1 MANIWNSIKNKIYK
15 NKEIGSI
22 ASADILGTIIAGSF
36 WMILPILLPSED
48 FGMLNYFLA
57 IASFSFGM
65 ALFSTR
71 DTITVY
77 SSKSVQISSTLFF
90 VCLVSGTAA
99 LIITYFL
106 FSKIEIGIL
115 ALFFILND
123 LGFGILL
130 GRRQHKKYVQYVLSQ
145 KILVLIFGLSFFYL
159 FGVDGILFGFI
170 LSYLHFTYLIYKEFS
185 ISKIDF
191 KLLKT
196 HFGFIFNNYIINI
209 AGSFR
214 SHLDKIIIGS
224 FLSFSILGNY
234 SLSVQLF
241 SLMMLL
247 TNSIYK
253 YTLSLDSRGIDTK
266 KIKSYAIYSSIIISM
281 LGFFILPLIIPFVFP
296 KYLAAIDSIKIISL
310 TVIPATIG
318 QILSSKLLGNEKSR
332 HILQGRILSA
342 GIMISLLLL
351 LGNTYE
357 LIGISLA
364 FLLSTT
370 SYSLYLFFI
379 SKKIMQI

>member
-1 MANIWNSIKNKIYK
+1 MVNIWNSIKNKIYK

-57 IASFSFGM
+57 ISSFSFTM
-65 ALFSTR
+65 TLFSTR

-90 VCLVSGTAA
+90 LCLVSGTAA
-99 LIITYFL
+99 LIVTYIL

-123 LGFGILL
+123 LGLGILL
-130 GRRQHKKYVQYVLSQ
+130 GRSQHKKYVQYVISQ

-170 LSYLHFTYLIYKEFS
+170 LSYLHFSYLIYKEFS

-241 SLMMLL
+241 SLMMLV

-266 KIKSYAIYSSIIISM
+266 KIKSYAIYLSIIISM

-296 KYLAAIDSIKIISL
+296 KYLAAIDSIRIISL
-310 TVIPATIG
+310 TVIPATVG

-332 HILQGRILSA
+332 QILQGRILSA
-342 GIMISLLLL
+342 GVMVSLLIL

-370 SYSLYLFFI
+370 SYSIYLFFI
-379 SKKIMQI
+379 SKKIMRI

>member
-1 MANIWNSIKNKIYK
+1 MVKIWNSIKNKIYK
-15 NKEIGSI
+15 NKEISSI
-22 ASADILGTIIAGSF
+22 TFADILGTIISGSF
-36 WMILPILLPSED
+36 WIVLPMLLPSED

-57 IASFSFGM
+57 ISSFSFGL
-65 ALFSTR
+65 ALFSPR

-77 SSKSVQISSTLFF
+77 SSKSIQINSTLFF
-90 VCLVSGTAA
+90 ICLVSGTAA
-99 LIITYFL
+99 LIVTYIL
-106 FSKIEIGIL
+106 FSKIEIGVL
-115 ALFFILND
+115 AIFFILNE

-130 GRRQHKKYVQYVLSQ
+130 GRGLHKKYFQYVILQ
-145 KILVLIFGLSFFYL
+145 KSLVLIFGLSFFYL
-159 FGVDGILFGFI
+159 FGVEGILFGFI
-170 LSYLHFTYLIYKEFS
+170 LSYVHFIYIIYKEFS
-185 ISKIDF
+185 ISKINF

-196 HFGFIFNNYIINI
+196 HFGFILNNYIINI

-241 SLMMLL
+241 SLMMLV

-266 KIKSYAIYSSIIISM
+266 KIKLYAIYLSIIISM
-281 LGFFILPLIIPFVFP
+281 LGFFILPLIIPFIFP
-296 KYLAAIDSIKIISL
+296 KYLAAIDSIRIISL
-310 TVIPATIG
+310 TVIPATLG

-342 GIMISLLLL
+342 GVMISLLIF

-379 SKKIMQI
+379 SKKIMRI

>member
-1 MANIWNSIKNKIYK
+1 MVNIWNSIKNKIYR
-15 NKEIGSI
+15 NREISSITFADVLGSI
-22 ASADILGTIIAGSF
+22 ISGSF
-36 WMILPILLPSED
+36 WMILPILIPSED
-48 FGMLNYFLA
+48 FGLLNYFLA
-57 IASFSFGM
+57 IASFSFTM
-65 ALFSTR
+65 TLFSTR

-99 LIITYFL
+99 LIVTYIL

-130 GRRQHKKYVQYVLSQ
+130 GRHQHKKYVQYVLSQ

-185 ISKIDF
+185 ITKVDF

-214 SHLDKIIIGS
+214 NQLDKIIIGS

-241 SLMMLL
+241 ALMMLV

-253 YTLSLDSRGIDTK
+253 HTLSLDSRGIDTK
-266 KIKSYAIYSSIIISM
+266 KIKSYAIYLSIIISM
-281 LGFFILPLIIPFVFP
+281 LGFFILPLIIPFVYP
-296 KYLAAIDSIKIISL
+296 KYLAAIDSIRIISL
-310 TVIPATIG
+310 TVIPATVG

-332 HILQGRILSA
+332 HILQGRILSV
-342 GIMISLLLL
+342 GVMVSLLIL

-370 SYSLYLFFI
+370 SYSIYLFFI
-379 SKKIMQI
+379 SKKIMRI